1 MRRSVTFSLAWV
13 CAAGAATFAAGQGV
27 ALVTHAVTSDRPSAF
42 TAAQVDGKVAD
53 LGPSATTA
61 PPATT
66 TTSPSVPDATSTTT
80 TAPSA
85 PSETHT
91 YNLTGGTAT
100 FRFSPDGVTVVAAVP
115 NSGFTTTTE
124 PESENG
130 FAGIRVQ
137 FESDGHRSRITA
149 WWDGGPQVDP
159 REQSR

>member
-27 ALVTHAVTSDRPSAF
+27 ALVTHAVTSDRPSAL
-42 TAAQVDGKVAD
+42 TAAQVDDEVAD
-53 LGPSATTA
+53 LGPDLVTTA
-61 PPATT
+61 PPTT
-66 TTSPSVPDATSTTT
+66 TTTAAPSSTTST

-85 PSETHT
+85 QGVTRT
-91 YNLTGGTAT
+91 YNLTGGTT
-100 FRFSPDGVTVVAAVP
+100 TLRFSPEGVTEVSSQP
-115 NSGFTTTTE
+115 NPGFSVETD

>member
-27 ALVTHAVTSDRPSAF
+27 ALVTHAVTSDRPSAY
-42 TAAQVDGKVAD
+42 TAAQVDAQVAD
-53 LGPSATTA
+53 LGPDAVTTV
-61 PPATT
+61 PPTTTT
-66 TTSPSVPDATSTTT
+66 TTSSSSSSTTT
-80 TAPSA
+80 TAPSDPA
-85 PSETHT
+85 ETHT
-91 YNLTGGTAT
+91 YNLTGGTT
-100 FRFSPDGVTVVAAVP
+100 TLRFTPDGVTEVSSVP
-115 NSGFTTTTE
+115 NPGFSVKTE